1 MNRNKTKVRKAFDNL
16 PTTPPLGVNIVQFET
31 LVIESPRLK
40 QFHFEKKYFESNAIT
55 SEDGSVLIN

>member
-16 PTTPPLGVNIVQFET
+16 PTTPPLGVNVVQFET

-40 QFHFEKKYFESNAIT
+40 QFHFEKNILSRMQLRLRMAQC
-55 SEDGSVLIN
+55 